1 MQEFFAKYQIEDD
14 VIAAGVSGGADSLA
28 LVLRLQE
35 CGKKVIA
42 LTVDHGLRPESGDE
56 AAYVA
61 KVMKA
66 HGIEHH
72 ILVWKGTKPISD
84 IEAVAREARYD
95 LLCSWCLDHGVNVL
109 AIGQHLRDQAE
120 TFLLRLQ
127 RGSGLYGL
135 SGILPVSNR
144 GTVKIIRPQLT
155 DSPER
160 LRDFLCSQGIKWVED
175 PSNQCDDFQRVK
187 IRKFL
192 PELENKTGLSVERLA
207 ETAAVLARTRAYLEE
222 LTDSLIKNHVR
233 WWDGILV
240 SMSKDFVKNLHSE
253 MRYRVLAVLIKEIG
267 GRLYTPEA
275 DEIFRLGE
283 ELTKADF
290 KGCTLGDCEI
300 FMAQKRLW
308 IVPEL
313 KKKSVLSKKQWEEF
327 SASFPKYANAALPYK
342 VRQALYYRLANI

>member
-1 MQEFFAKYQIEDD
+1 MQEFFAKYQIENE

-42 LTVDHGLRPESGDE
+42 LTVDHGLRPESGEE
-56 AAYVA
+56 ATYVA
-61 KVMKA
+61 KLMKA
-66 HGIEHH
+66 QGIEHH
-72 ILVWKGTKPISD
+72 ILVWEGVKPASD
-84 IEAVAREARYD
+84 IEAAAREARYD
-95 LLCSWCLDHGVNVL
+95 LLCGWCLEHGVNVL
-109 AIGQHLRDQAE
+109 AIGQHQRDQAE

-155 DSPER
+155 DSPEM
-160 LRDFLCSQGIKWVED
+160 LRDYLYFRGIKWVED

-192 PELENKTGLSVERLA
+192 PELENKIGLSVERLA
-207 ETAAVLARTRAYLEE
+207 ETAAVLARTRVYLEDQ
-222 LTDSLIKNHVR
+222 TNILIKNHVR
-233 WWDGILV
+233 WWDDVLV
-240 SMSKDFVKNLHSE
+240 SLSKDFIQSLHSE
-253 MRYRVLAVLIKEIG
+253 MRYRVLAVLIKDVG
-267 GRLYTPEA
+267 GRPYSPEA
-275 DEIFRLGE
+275 EEIFRLSE
-283 ELTKADF
+283 ELTKDDF

-300 FMAQKRLW
+300 FTAQKRLW
-308 IVPEL
+308 IIPEL
-313 KKKSVLSKKQWEEF
+313 KKKTVLSKKQWEEF
-327 SASFPKYANAALPYK
+327 AASFSKYVNAALPYK